1 MDYRFPKNFY
11 WGCASSSHQIE
22 GNTYN
27 DWSEWEK
34 SEERISELKR
44 QNKDPR
50 EYISGS
56 AANSF
61 ILNNQDIA
69 CLKELNVNAY
79 RFSIEWSRIEP
90 EQGSFDYEA
99 LKNYQNFILKL
110 KANNIEPFVTLWH
123 WPIPVWARDLGGWQ
137 SKKILPFFDRYVK
150 IVAEFL
156 DKNVDYWVTLNEPT
170 VYASNSYLTGQWP
183 PQKKSLFLSLKVIK
197 NLIRAHKSVYAVLKK
212 VDANNQ
218 IGIASHNIHFD
229 PAGKKV
235 FNKVIAG
242 LANYFWNE
250 YFLNKISKEQDFV
263 GLNYYFHNLI
273 NYGFGKNKNKIVSDM
288 GWELYPEG
296 IGNVIKGLDKYKK
309 PIYILEHGL
318 ADKDDKHRAWY
329 LKESLKSIHK
339 AIASGSDVR
348 GYFHWS
354 LLDNFEWADGFFP
367 RFGLYEVNYK
377 TFERIPRPTVK
388 VYSEICR
395 ENSFNNDN

>member
-1 MDYRFPKNFY
+1 MQERVSYFFPKNFY

-34 SEERISELKR
+34 SEERVGELKR

-123 WPIPVWARDLGGWQ
+123 WPIPIWVRDLGGWQ

-156 DKNVDYWVTLNEPT
+156 DT
-170 VYASNSYLTGQWP
+170 
-183 PQKKSLFLSLKVIK
+183 
-197 NLIRAHKSVYAVLKK
+197 
-212 VDANNQ
+212 NNQ
-218 IGIASHNIHFD
+218 IGIASHNINFD

-235 FNKVIAG
+235 FNKVVAG

-250 YFLNKISKEQDFV
+250 YFLNKISGEQDFV

-273 NYGFGKNKNKIVSDM
+273 NYGFGKNENKLISDM

-296 IGNVIKGLDKYKK
+296 VKHVIKGLDKYKK

-329 LKESLKSIHK
+329 LKESLKNIHE

-348 GYFHWS
+348 DYFHWS

-377 TFERIPRPTVK
+377 TFERTPRSAVK
-388 VYSEICR
+388 TYSEICR
-395 ENSFNNDN
+395 ENGFKNDN